1 MRNLLLRGQARVG
14 AGQEDWL
21 CGGQTIAG
29 WRAMTLCSLMVWRTL
44 PTKSLPWVCF
54 ILLTHCLSPV
64 GAFPHP
70 AGRESEEEQASQ
82 APARSCLL
90 ICSDSPQ
97 PRLTCGMA
105 LIQFL
110 PLVQPLLGHEG
121 PRGEEEHAFG
131 SVDPSSIPG
140 LPLTSCSS

>member
-1 MRNLLLRGQARVG
+1 MLRGQGQGRDR
-14 AGQEDWL
+14 AGGLAVWGPDHRRLEGHDPALTNGVEDA
-21 CGGQTIAG
+21 TY
-29 WRAMTLCSLMVWRTL
+29 
-44 PTKSLPWVCF
+44 KSLLWLCF

-90 ICSDSPQ
+90 LCSDSPQ

-105 LIQFL
+105 LIQLL

-121 PRGEEEHAFG
+121 PSGEEEHAFG